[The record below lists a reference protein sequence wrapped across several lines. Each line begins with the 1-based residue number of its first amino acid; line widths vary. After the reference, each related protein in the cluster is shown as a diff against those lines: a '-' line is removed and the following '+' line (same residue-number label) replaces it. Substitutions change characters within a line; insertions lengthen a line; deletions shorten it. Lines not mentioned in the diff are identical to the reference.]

1 MLCRKE
7 AVSFNKLTF
16 KNLVVEELIKRAKEK
31 GIDVEDVLLREIAKN
46 DPKEGIKLR
55 LEIAEK
61 YMNEAYD
68 YLKKGDSIQAS
79 EKAYK
84 VAEEVVKALAEK
96 FNISEYKQASAEGRW
111 YTYLLA
117 SATNELSMRLGDWV
131 ADGWNAG
138 YVLHVWGF
146 HEGKLSVDKI
156 TVNVEKVKK
165 MLEKAKSVLMP

>member
-1 MLCRKE
+1 M
-7 AVSFNKLTF
+7 
-16 KNLVVEELIKRAKEK
+16 EEIIKKAKEK
-31 GIDVEDVLLREIAKN
+31 GIDVEDVLIREIAKN
-46 DPKEGIKLR
+46 DPHEGVRLR

-68 YLKKGDSIQAS
+68 YLKKGDPVQAS

-84 VAEEVVKALAEK
+84 VAEEIVKTLAEK
-96 FNISEYKQASAEGRW
+96 FNINEYRQAVTEGRW

-117 SATNELSMRLGDWV
+117 SATNELSKRLGDWV

-165 MLEKAKSVLMP
+165 MLEKAKSALTV